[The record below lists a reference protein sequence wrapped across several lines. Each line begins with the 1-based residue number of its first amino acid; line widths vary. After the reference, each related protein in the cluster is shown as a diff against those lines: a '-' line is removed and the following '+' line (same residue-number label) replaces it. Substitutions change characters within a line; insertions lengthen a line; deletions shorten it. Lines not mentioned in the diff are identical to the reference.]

1 MGYSELAKS
10 FMPAHSN
17 NYSKGRS
24 GYKVCKFTPHHMA
37 GVLTA
42 ERCGELFQDPN
53 RKASANY
60 GIGDDGTIIC
70 YVDENDRAYTS
81 ANKANDCQAITVEV
95 SNTMTGGEWPI
106 SAAAWE
112 SLINLAVDVCTR
124 YNFRLEYDGTPNGSL
139 TVHNMF
145 AATACPGPYLQG
157 KLGELAE
164 IVNARLDGEQEPVP
178 EVIPETKPET
188 PTEGYLVKVKA
199 DVLNI
204 RADAGTNYKITGQI
218 KDHGVY
224 TIVAEKDGAGAS
236 KWGKLKSGAGWI
248 SLDYVERQTS
258 GTAKQ
263 EPPTPQIRKGMKV
276 QFTGTKSY
284 SGIKLADW
292 TNGSVFDVI
301 EVSGDRVVIGK
312 GTAVTAAVN
321 IKDCRPV

>member
-1 MGYSELAKS
+1 MGYSKLAQS

-24 GYKVCKFTPHHMA
+24 GYKICKITPHHMA
-37 GVLTA
+37 GKLTA
-42 ERCGELFQDPN
+42 KRCGELFQNPS
-53 RKASANY
+53 RQASANY
-60 GIGDDGTIIC
+60 GIGYNGEIIC

-81 ANKANDCQAITVEV
+81 SNKANDCQAITIEV
-95 SNTMTGGEWPI
+95 ANSSTGGNWPI
-106 SAAAWE
+106 SEASWN
-112 SLINLAVDVCTR
+112 SLVNLCVDICRR
-124 YNFRLEYDGTPNGSL
+124 YGFRLSYDGTPNGSL
-139 TVHNMF
+139 TRHNMF

-157 KLGELAE
+157 RFPELVE
-164 IVNARLDGEQEPVP
+164 VVNARLDNEQPKPAPEP
-178 EVIPETKPET
+178 KPET
-188 PTEGYLVKVKA
+188 PTEGYLVKVTA

-204 RADAGTNYKITGQI
+204 RENAGTEYKITGQI

-224 TIVAEKDGAGAS
+224 TIVAEKNGTGAS

-248 SLDYVERQTS
+248 SLDYVEKQTS

-263 EPPTPQIRKGMKV
+263 ESAPTKKVAKGSKIM
-276 QFTGTKSY
+276 FAGTKSY
-284 SGIKLADW
+284 SGMKLADW
-292 TNGSVFDVI
+292 TNGAIFDVI

>member
-1 MGYSELAKS
+1 MGYSKLAEK

-24 GYKVCKFTPHHMA
+24 GYKVCKITPHHMA
-37 GVLTA
+37 GKLTA
-42 ERCGELFQDPN
+42 KRCGELFQNPS
-53 RKASANY
+53 RYASANY
-60 GIGDDGTIIC
+60 GIGYNGEIYC

-81 ANKANDCQAITVEV
+81 SNRANDCQAITIEV
-95 SNTMTGGEWPI
+95 ANSSTGGDWPI
-106 SAAAWE
+106 SEASWN
-112 SLINLAVDVCTR
+112 SLVNLCTDICRR
-124 YNFRLEYDGTPNGSL
+124 YGFRLNYDGTPNGSL
-139 TVHNMF
+139 TRHNMF
-145 AATACPGPYLQG
+145 AATSCPGPYLQSRFE
-157 KLGELAE
+157 ELARV
-164 IVNARLDGEQEPVP
+164 VNQKLDNNQPQPAPTPEP
-178 EVIPETKPET
+178 KPET

-218 KDHGVY
+218 KDHGTY
-224 TIVAEKDGAGAS
+224 TIVAEKDGQGAS
-236 KWGKLKSGAGWI
+236 KWGKLKSGAGYI
-248 SLDYVERQTS
+248 SLDYVEKVTS

-263 EPPTPQIRKGMKV
+263 EQPKAQVRKGSKV
-276 QFTGTKSY
+276 MFTGTKSY

-292 TNGSVFDVI
+292 TNGAIFDVI